1 MNNENV
7 LIIDI
12 MGREFSISCP
22 DDERE
27 EILKAAEFLNNKIR
41 EIKKEGKIVDSDRVI
56 IAAALG
62 ITHELLDLRRSNGFD
77 IDDIKRKITD
87 IRRKINTA
95 LNKNTE

>member
-27 EILKAAEFLNNKIR
+27 EILQAAEFLNNKIR
-41 EIKKEGKIVDSDRVI
+41 EIKKEGRIVDSDRVI